1 MSAMANPAFNASLVS
16 FIDVSSV
23 EEVETLMSSM
33 LCDQGFVEP
42 SFKDALLEREANFPT
57 ALSLGTYGVAI
68 PHTEGEHTKQG
79 AIALGILKN
88 PVTWKRMD
96 DPDESCPVRLV
107 IMLALQDPHDHL
119 EMLQR
124 VISLVQNHDLINQV
138 LEQSDAQRV
147 ADQVTPTLLG

>member
-1 MSAMANPAFNASLVS
+1 MANPAFNASLVS

-68 PHTEGEHTKQG
+68 PTQKGSTPNKGQ
-79 AIALGILKN
+79 
-88 PVTWKRMD
+88 
-96 DPDESCPVRLV
+96 
-107 IMLALQDPHDHL
+107 
-119 EMLQR
+119 
-124 VISLVQNHDLINQV
+124 SLWA
-138 LEQSDAQRV
+138 SSK
-147 ADQVTPTLLG
+147 TPLPGSEWMTPMKAARYVS